1 MYKHLSMFIK
11 ILCVFFVLKR
21 FYLTFKVVHV
31 HESISYVI
39 LYIFAVVFIVCMFT
53 VCLRLCLFA
62 WLYLILCICVCT
74 CVFRLH
80 NKGEYQFTKIFVLV
94 KGIKKFNFFF

>member
-39 LYIFAVVFIVCMFT
+39 LYIFAC
-53 VCLRLCLFA
+53 
-62 WLYLILCICVCT
+62 CI
-74 CVFRLH
+74 
-80 NKGEYQFTKIFVLV
+80 
-94 KGIKKFNFFF
+94 

>member
-31 HESISYVI
+31 HESVSYVI
-39 LYIFAVVFIVCMFT
+39 LYIFACCIYCLHVYCVLAALFVCMVVLDT
-53 VCLRLCLFA
+53 LYLCL
-62 WLYLILCICVCT
+62 YLCLQAT
-74 CVFRLH
+74 
-80 NKGEYQFTKIFVLV
+80 Q
-94 KGIKKFNFFF
+94 